1 MRWKIELLKFIRRTN
16 LNSFFLVN
24 SLILGILVL
33 LCLFRVVYGPG
44 IFNRLVGASV
54 IGTKTLIIL
63 VLIGFLYGRVDMF
76 IDICLVYALLN
87 FMVTIAAAKYF
98 QRKGSL

>member
-1 MRWKIELLKFIRRTN
+1 MRRATLE
-16 LNSFFLVN
+16 SFFLVN

-33 LCLFRVVYGPG
+33 LCLYRVVCGPG

-76 IDICLVYALLN
+76 VDICLVYALLN
-87 FMVTIAAAKYF
+87 FMVTIAAAKFF